1 MQCFLLL
8 ITRNHCR
15 GGSFGNNVTSNLLRS
30 GSTITLKPN
39 SDLTGFISRVNREIN
54 KLNLAGI
61 RIWVNPGQV
70 RGIIYNNSP
79 VPRTDID
86 IILQG
91 TNPEALAQAGTEILS
106 ALEKNVKG
114 SNFRPDTDARQ
125 PEVQISPDWERLQTL
140 GLFTQSLGSTLQ
152 PAITGSVPTQL

>member
-1 MQCFLLL
+1 LQCFFLL

-39 SDLTGFISRVNREIN
+39 SGLTGFISRVNREIN

-61 RIWVNPGQV
+61 RIRVNPGQV

-86 IILQG
+86 IILQD

-114 SNFRPDTDARQ
+114 VNFRPDTDAR
-125 PEVQISPDWERLQTL
+125 
-140 GLFTQSLGSTLQ
+140 
-152 PAITGSVPTQL
+152 

>member
-1 MQCFLLL
+1 MQCFFLL

-15 GGSFGNNVTSNLLRS
+15 GSSFGNNNVTSIPLRS
-30 GSTITLKPN
+30 GSTITLQPN
-39 SDLTGFISRVNREIN
+39 SGLTGFISRVNREIN

-61 RIWVNPGQV
+61 RIRVNPGQV

-91 TNPEALAQAGTEILS
+91 TNPEALAQTGTEILS

-114 SNFRPDTDARQ
+114 ANFRPDTDARQ
-125 PEVQISPDWERLQTL
+125 PEVQIFPD
-140 GLFTQSLGSTLQ
+140 
-152 PAITGSVPTQL
+152 